1 MYRIIYLNLAKTYI
15 NPTRT
20 FLVNDI
26 IKSKTLKYG
35 DTINIAKVNDEWAIF
50 NEYIEIPINEAININ
65 FKPTS
70 NPNTVLVRPYFPLL
84 IDNMKTCIEEEN
96 YFDYELEKF
105 KKQQTILDE
114 NRYRFAKNL
123 HVVPSNVFLL

>member
-1 MYRIIYLNLAKTYI
+1 MYRIIYLNLSKTYI

-84 IDNMKTCIEEEN
+84 IDNVKTCIEEEN